1 MPFIDIPSQRL
12 QSQRINQTSFTQP
25 AEIIGWLGA
34 VQAQDFA
41 AAKWALGLR
50 AHGLTDAAIEQSFNA
65 GEILRT
71 HILRPTW
78 HFVLPADIR
87 WMLML
92 TSPRVHAFN
101 ASYYRKFGLDAETFL
116 RSSAVLEQAL
126 QGGNA
131 LTRLELE
138 AAQQD
143 GGIQTDDLRATLL
156 VMRAELD
163 GLLCSGPRRGKQFTY
178 MLLEERVPPAP
189 ARTREEALVE
199 LTLRYFASHGPATLA
214 DFVWWSGLAASDAR
228 SSLETVKNQLANT
241 TVEGKTYWFD
251 GSAAEGNPT
260 APRVDLLPC
269 FDEYTVAYTDRSAI
283 FDARQ
288 KLGSRGDLLSSY
300 VLVINGQVVGD
311 WKRTIKRNEV
321 IIEVHPFSP
330 LSAAEAQAVA
340 AAASRYGAFL
350 GLPLQ
355 HNLPAPTGTI

>member
-1 MPFIDIPSQRL
+1 M
-12 QSQRINQTSFTQP
+12 
-25 AEIIGWLGA
+25 
-34 VQAQDFA
+34 QAQDFA
-41 AAKWALGLR
+41 AAKWALGQR

-214 DFVWWSGLAASDAR
+214 DFVWWSGLSASDAR
-228 SSLETVKNQLANT
+228 SGIETVKSQLAREMLTGQN
-241 TVEGKTYWFD
+241 YWFN
-251 GSAAEGNPT
+251 GSTPT
-260 APRVDLLPC
+260 KSDPSQRVDLLPN
-269 FDEYTVAYTDRSAI
+269 FDEYTVAYADRSAI
-283 FDARQ
+283 SIHA
-288 KLGSRGDLLSSY
+288 DLTTLDPRSQGLLNY
-300 VLVINGQVVGD
+300 IVLLNGQFAGH
-311 WKRTIKRNEV
+311 WKRTIKKNEV
-321 IIEVHPFSP
+321 MIALQPFAP
-330 LSAAEAQAVA
+330 LSESQQQ
-340 AAASRYGAFL
+340 AASDAVDAYGTFL
-350 GLPLQ
+350 GLSARLV
-355 HNLPAPTGTI
+355 